1 MTFDILI
8 KNIEKIFDENGNEV
22 LFSNLEFKKEKR
34 KFSKTISTV
43 LYINGQPLSARQMKS
58 FKIQYL
64 CRCGRHIIILLH
76 KYMNKKRINCMHCL
90 QDRNF
95 EDHVETKPYSLKKGL
110 RKKEEI
116 VGIKKFEEYSDTFKN
131 EYYKTHLYENEFY
144 LYLPII
150 YKLNSIELNDETR
163 NNIKYKEYFPCN
175 NQMKFTSKISFD
187 NGKTWETL
195 KKIELQCSI
204 CKKIF
209 NIHIENIRKQDISKP
224 LCKQCSFN
232 SDLFPIRLYKDTL
245 ITYQSKIEQYFLDKC
260 FENNIKVNNGFE
272 IQYFWNKKN
281 RTYITDF
288 YLPDLKI
295 IVELKAKNPF
305 YYEDRLSGKIDAKN
319 AYANNFA
326 KENGMDFRFIFEE
339 YIDNFINECIEKTQ
353 KLNYIIKCK

>member
-1 MTFDILI
+1 MDLKELT
-8 KNIEKIFDENGNEV
+8 NHIEKIFDENNIEI
-22 LFSNLEFKKEKR
+22 NYKYIEFKKEKR
-34 KFSKTISTV
+34 KYSKTESIV
-43 LYINGQPLSARQMKS
+43 LYIDNIPCNRREMKQY
-58 FKIQYL
+58 KIQYL
-64 CRCGRHIIILLH
+64 CRCGRHIIILLQKYIH
-76 KYMNKKRINCMHCL
+76 KERINCMHCL

-95 EDHVETKPYSLKKGL
+95 EDHVESKPYSLKNGL
-110 RKKEEI
+110 RKKEI
-116 VGIKKFEEYSDTFKN
+116 VKYKKFEEYSDDFKN

-150 YKLNSIELNDETR
+150 YKLNSIELNDEIR

-187 NGKTWETL
+187 NGENWETL

-209 NIHIENIRKQDISKP
+209 NIHIENIRKQDINKP
-224 LCKQCSFN
+224 LCKHCSFN

-272 IQYFWNKKN
+272 IQYFWNKKI

-326 KENGMDFRFIFEE
+326 KENDMDFRFIFEE
-339 YIDNFINECIEKTQ
+339 YIDNFINECIEKM
-353 KLNYIIKCK
+353 KK